1 MLRFLS
7 RRKNRHNAVPT
18 AGASDA
24 AAAGGASQIKAK
36 RIETNK
42 NMIQC
47 RIVLLDGTDLSVD
60 LTVSYIKALVV
71 HGIWFVNYCHPAL
84 DDSHIMTQ
92 FHFVIVH

>member
-7 RRKNRHNAVPT
+7 RRKARSSAPP
-18 AGASDA
+18 ADA
-24 AAAGGASQIKAK
+24 TDAQQQQHGGKAK

-60 LTVSYIKALVV
+60 LTVS
-71 HGIWFVNYCHPAL
+71 
-84 DDSHIMTQ
+84 
-92 FHFVIVH
+92 